1 MKRNIAL
8 LAVLCL
14 AIAGIVCVA
23 AAQNANVA
31 GPWTLSMNF
40 GGGGGRGGGG
50 GQGGGAGRMG
60 RGGPQTLTF
69 TQDGDKLSGTLHSG
83 RGDSPVTGT
92 VSGNNI
98 SFSVTRQTPNGEMK
112 TDYTGT
118 VSGET
123 MKGTV
128 SMRGNSVE
136 WTATKGAP
144 AEGGAGGGSTN

>member
-8 LAVLCL
+8 LAVLCF
-14 AIAGIVCVA
+14 AIAGIVGVA

-31 GPWTLSMNF
+31 GTWTLSMNF
-40 GGGGGRGGGG
+40 GGGGGQGGGG
-50 GQGGGAGRMG
+50 ARMG

-69 TQDGDKLSGTLHSG
+69 TQDGEKLSGTMHTG
-83 RGDSPVTGT
+83 RGDSPITGT
-92 VSGNNI
+92 ISGNNI
-98 SFSVTRQTPNGEMK
+98 TFSVTRQTQNGEVK

-118 VSGET
+118 VSGDT

-128 SMRGNSVE
+128 NMRGNPVD

-144 AEGGAGGGSTN
+144 PEGGAGGSGN